1 MKAGRLPKLPSIE
14 RLLSKAGARTALQ
27 ARDPALVEAVY
38 EHWLQRRK
46 ADKAGGGRG
55 GRWCSTSASRS
66 HGRWGLRRQAWGI
79 GGRVKGEASFTLT
92 YT

>member
-46 ADKAGGGRG
+46 ADKAGGGAG
-55 GRWCSTSASRS
+55 GPLVQHLCFQEPWKVGA
-66 HGRWGLRRQAWGI
+66 
-79 GGRVKGEASFTLT
+79 
-92 YT
+92 